1 MRSAR
6 VLVLIVVVMGWMVAA
21 GSLVTGI
28 VDLPSLPGFVQNV
41 LGLWPDPGTPASW
54 AVRFASIGV
63 VIVGIVVFRAL
74 GKALAR
80 RDSARD
86 AAARGLPVA
95 K

>member
-1 MRSAR
+1 
-6 VLVLIVVVMGWMVAA
+6 
-21 GSLVTGI
+21 
-28 VDLPSLPGFVQNV
+28 
-41 LGLWPDPGTPASW
+41 
-54 AVRFASIGV
+54 
-63 VIVGIVVFRAL
+63 VFRAL